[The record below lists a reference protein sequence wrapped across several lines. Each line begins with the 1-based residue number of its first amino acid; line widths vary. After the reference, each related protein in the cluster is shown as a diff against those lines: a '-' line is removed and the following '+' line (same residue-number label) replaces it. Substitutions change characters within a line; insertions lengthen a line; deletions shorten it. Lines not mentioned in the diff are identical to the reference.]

1 MNRQFFINTSLQ
13 YENKRL
19 KRLVKEF
26 ENGERYKKLQH
37 NHHLIYLGYQRRIKQ
52 LSRQV
57 QSSKNTVKKVLDI
70 WYEQLVI
77 ECENHTKELNE
88 KIDTICK
95 LRQENYDLFCEY
107 QKKLAKKD
115 EEYQKALDEK
125 DTIIETLKAEIRHM
139 KAVQDRDGTNTSLP
153 TSQTPIGKSKAR
165 PNSREE
171 TDNFKGGQTGHKRS
185 ELEPPAEEA
194 ITDIAQHCLTEDDCC
209 PKCKKDEFEYT
220 GKTENRYEIEVE
232 VKVKRVKHKY
242 YVYKCK
248 NCGTLVIS
256 RTAPEKRTK
265 VRYGANVQAMILV
278 LLNIMNSSINK
289 VPVFFQGITN
299 GEISPSEGYVAK
311 VQARAA
317 KALAVFHNDLR
328 RELLKRL
335 LIYWDDTVVYADT
348 QRICL
353 RFYGDERIAFFAAH
367 ENKDMNGILL
377 DGILENLSAETS
389 VMHDHNSINYNER
402 FVFINIECNA
412 HLQRDLQKL
421 ADETNHEVLLE
432 IKALISATIKDRK
445 NLVQAGTTRFD
456 DGYLEN
462 FESKLTE
469 LLQRAETLAEANT
482 SKYSGG
488 PERALIRRIIKYR
501 SNYFAWVYDFSLPTT
516 NNLSERALRGTKTKM
531 KVSGQFS
538 SSKTANNYA
547 MIRTYIETCRR
558 NGINEYDALTRLC
571 DGNPY
576 TVEEIFAECE

>member
-1 MNRQFFINTSLQ
+1 
-13 YENKRL
+13 
-19 KRLVKEF
+19 
-26 ENGERYKKLQH
+26 
-37 NHHLIYLGYQRRIKQ
+37 
-52 LSRQV
+52 
-57 QSSKNTVKKVLDI
+57 
-70 WYEQLVI
+70 
-77 ECENHTKELNE
+77 
-88 KIDTICK
+88 
-95 LRQENYDLFCEY
+95 
-107 QKKLAKKD
+107 
-115 EEYQKALDEK
+115 
-125 DTIIETLKAEIRHM
+125 
-139 KAVQDRDGTNTSLP
+139 
-153 TSQTPIGKSKAR
+153 
-165 PNSREE
+165 
-171 TDNFKGGQTGHKRS
+171 
-185 ELEPPAEEA
+185 
-194 ITDIAQHCLTEDDCC
+194 
-209 PKCKKDEFEYT
+209 
-220 GKTENRYEIEVE
+220 
-232 VKVKRVKHKY
+232 
-242 YVYKCK
+242 
-248 NCGTLVIS
+248 
-256 RTAPEKRTK
+256 
-265 VRYGANVQAMILV
+265 
-278 LLNIMNSSINK
+278 
-289 VPVFFQGITN
+289 
-299 GEISPSEGYVAK
+299 VAK

-353 RFYGDERIAFFAAH
+353 RFYGDERIAFFVAH

-432 IKALISATIKDRK
+432 IKALISATIKGRK
-445 NLVQAGTTRFD
+445 NLIQAGTTRFD
-456 DGYLEN
+456 YGYLEN